1 MDKRKFIKLSLTG
14 AAGICCGASAIS
26 GVMGSQ
32 RSNKM
37 TFLDGPKLNKWSR
50 EAMFYEV
57 TPRGVKCLIC
67 PNECNLKEGELSICH
82 NRINYADKLYTLAY
96 GDPCAVH
103 VDPVEKKPLFHF
115 LPGTSAFSVATAG
128 CNLACLNCQNWEIS
142 QTSPD
147 KTTNFDLMPE
157 KIPLQAIEN
166 KCSSIA
172 YTYSEPISFYE
183 YTYDSAINVHKKGLK
198 NILKSAGYI
207 NEKPLR
213 QLAQYIDAA
222 NIDLKS
228 FKDSIY
234 LKLSAGRLQPI
245 LDTLKILKEEKV
257 WLEITNLLI
266 PGWTDDP
273 EMIREMCNWLCNNG
287 FADTPLHFSR
297 FQPGNKLAQL
307 PATPLETLEQA
318 RSIANSAGINFVYVG
333 NIPGTEYENTSCPK
347 CKKLLI
353 RRKGYQ
359 IAEYHIHNGNCLYC
373 GARIPGV
380 WE

>member
-1 MDKRKFIKLSLTG
+1 MDKRKFIKYSLTG
-14 AAGICCGASAIS
+14 MAGVCCGGPLLS
-26 GVMGSQ
+26 GTLGLKGM
-32 RSNKM
+32 NYKM
-37 TFLDGPKLNKWSR
+37 VQDGPKLNKWSR

-57 TPRGVKCLIC
+57 TARGVKCLIC
-67 PNECNLKEGELSICH
+67 PNECNLKEGDLSICH

-115 LPGTSAFSVATAG
+115 LPGSNAFSIATAG
-128 CNLACLNCQNWEIS
+128 CNLACLNCQNWAIS

-147 KTTNFDLMPE
+147 KTNNFDLMPDALI
-157 KIPLQAIEN
+157 KQAGEN
-166 KCSSIA
+166 QCQSIA

-183 YTYDSAINVHKKGLK
+183 YTYDSAIIARKNGIK

-213 QLAQYIDAA
+213 QMAKYIDAA
-222 NIDLKS
+222 NIDLKA

-234 LKLSAGRLQPI
+234 LKLSAGKLQPI

-257 WLEITNLLI
+257 WLEITNLVI

-273 EMIREMCNWLCNNG
+273 EMMKEMCNWLCVNG
-287 FADTPLHFSR
+287 FSETPLHFSR
-297 FQPGNKLAQL
+297 FQPENKLSQL
-307 PATPLETLEQA
+307 PATSVDTLEKA
-318 RSIANSAGINFVYVG
+318 KSIANSAGINYVYIG
-333 NIPGTEYENTSCPK
+333 NIPGTDYENTYCPK

-353 RRKGYQ
+353 QRKGYH
-359 IAEYHIHNGNCLYC
+359 IAEFHITNGNCFSC
-373 GARIPGV
+373 GEKIPGI
-380 WE
+380 WN